1 MSHDLCACLLSACRL
16 QDGTLDLAA
25 CKVMK
30 EVCSDVVAAA
40 RAVTKHGKA
49 TPPVFADEWY
59 EVHEPVVGSCDAAVM
74 PINQAFKEALQSQLW
89 RHHLASLS
97 ADGEEH

>member
-1 MSHDLCACLLSACRL
+1 
-16 QDGTLDLAA
+16 
-25 CKVMK
+25 MK
-30 EVCSDVVAAA
+30 QERSDVVAAA

-59 EVHEPVVGSCDAAVM
+59 KLHEPVVGTGEAVVM
-74 PINQAFKEALQSQLW
+74 PINQAFREALQSQLW

-97 ADGEEH
+97 AEGEEH